1 MLRLIREIS
10 ETVRLA
16 NSIVQDSGGNGPRWS
31 VFLTNRS
38 FVAQVFALIFAALAL
53 FGVPLP
59 IPAEVAADA
68 VYGVA
73 SAAMMLWAAGERL
86 YGKTR
91 VIWNRKAAHDA
102 MAEANAIAHDKLSK
116 ALKDAGAL

>member
-1 MLRLIREIS
+1 MLRLIKEIS
-10 ETVRLA
+10 DTVRLA
-16 NSIVQDSGGNGPRWS
+16 NELAGEDGPRWS

-38 FVAQVFALIFAALAL
+38 FVAQIFALIFAALAL

-73 SAAMMLWAAGERL
+73 FAVMQLWAAGERL
-86 YGKTR
+86 LGKTR
-91 VIWNRKAAHDA
+91 VIWNRPSAHAAMNEAKAIH
-102 MAEANAIAHDKLSK
+102 NDKLSK

>member
-1 MLRLIREIS
+1 MIRLIREIS
-10 ETVRLA
+10 ATVRMA
-16 NSIVQDSGGNGPRWS
+16 NDIAEQSGSAGPRWT

-38 FVAQVFALIFAALAL
+38 FIAQVLALVFAALAL

-68 VYGVA
+68 IYGLA
-73 SAAMMLWAAGERL
+73 FAILSLWALVERL
-86 YGKTR
+86 MGKTR
-91 VIWNRKAAHDA
+91 TVWTRQQAYRAANEADA
-102 MAEANAIAHDKLSK
+102 LSQ

>member
-16 NSIVQDSGGNGPRWS
+16 NELAGDGGPRWS
-31 VFLTNRS
+31 VFLSNRS
-38 FVAQVFALIFAALAL
+38 FVAQVFALVFAALAL

-59 IPAEVAADA
+59 IPADVAADA

-73 SAAMMLWAAGERL
+73 SAAMMLWAAAERL

-91 VIWNRKAAHDA
+91 VIWNRKSAHDA
-102 MAEANAIAHDKLSK
+102 MAEANAIAKGSDKLTK